1 MTMKRRR
8 LSADA
13 WTAMV
18 EKFDAS
24 GLSEEVFCQQ
34 ERVSLASLHRWRT
47 KSRSEPGKKRPAMR
61 AVANVETASFE
72 AASFV
77 DLGGLP
83 MRGGHLEVRLDFG
96 GGVVLQLSR
105 S

>member
-1 MTMKRRR
+1 MQTMKRRR

-24 GLSEEVFCQQ
+24 GLPEEVFCQR

-47 KSRSEPGKKRPAMR
+47 KSRPESGKKRLATH
-61 AVANVETASFE
+61 AVAGIET
-72 AASFV
+72 ASFV

-83 MRGGHLEVRLDFG
+83 MRSGQVEVRLDFG

>member
-1 MTMKRRR
+1 MQMMKRRR

-13 WTAMV
+13 WSVMV
-18 EKFDAS
+18 EKFEAS
-24 GLSEEVFCQQ
+24 GLSEEAFCQQ
-34 ERVSLASLHRWRT
+34 ERVSLASLRRRRT
-47 KSRSEPGKKRPAMR
+47 KSRSEPGKRRSAR
-61 AVANVETASFE
+61 GAVAATG

-83 MRGGHLEVRLDFG
+83 MRSRHVEVRLDFG

>member
-13 WTAMV
+13 WAAMV
-18 EKFDAS
+18 EKFEAS

-61 AVANVETASFE
+61 GVANVE

-83 MRGGHLEVRLDFG
+83 MRSGQVEVRLDFG

>member
-1 MTMKRRR
+1 MKRRR

-13 WTAMV
+13 WSAMV
-18 EKFDAS
+18 EKFEAS
-24 GLSEEVFCQQ
+24 EQSEEVFCEQ
-34 ERVSLASLHRWRT
+34 EHVSLASLRRWRT
-47 KSRSEPGKKRPAMR
+47 KTRPEPVRKRSTRRSA
-61 AVANVETASFE
+61 TSIE

-83 MRGGHLEVRLDFG
+83 MRSGQLEVRLDFG

>member
-1 MTMKRRR
+1 MQTMKRRR

-13 WTAMV
+13 WSAMV
-18 EKFDAS
+18 EKFEAS
-24 GLSEEVFCQQ
+24 GQSEEVFCQQ
-34 ERVSLASLHRWRT
+34 ERVSLASLRRWRT
-47 KSRSEPGKKRPAMR
+47 KSRPEPAKKRPARR
-61 AVANVETASFE
+61 AVADVE

-83 MRGGHLEVRLDFG
+83 MRGGQLEVRLDFG

>member
-1 MTMKRRR
+1 MQTMKRRR

-13 WTAMV
+13 WSAMV
-18 EKFDAS
+18 EKFEAS
-24 GLSEEVFCQQ
+24 GLPEEVFCQQ

-47 KSRSEPGKKRPAMR
+47 KSRSKPSRKRQARR
-61 AVANVETASFE
+61 ATADVE

-83 MRGGHLEVRLDFG
+83 MRSGPLEVRLDFG

>member
-1 MTMKRRR
+1 MQTMKRRR

-13 WTAMV
+13 WTAMA
-18 EKFDAS
+18 EKFEAS
-24 GLSEEVFCQQ
+24 GLSEEVFCHQ
-34 ERVSLASLHRWRT
+34 ERVSLASLQRWRT
-47 KSRSEPGKKRPAMR
+47 KSRSEPSKKVPPTRT
-61 AVANVETASFE
+61 VTSVE
-72 AASFV
+72 AAPFV

-83 MRGGHLEVRLDFG
+83 MRSGHLEVRLDFG

>member
-1 MTMKRRR
+1 MQTMKRRR

-13 WTAMV
+13 WSTMV
-18 EKFDAS
+18 EKFEAS
-24 GLSEEVFCQQ
+24 GLPEEVFCQQ

-47 KSRSEPGKKRPAMR
+47 KPRSEPGRKRPATR
-61 AVANVETASFE
+61 AEAGAET
-72 AASFV
+72 ASFV

-83 MRGGHLEVRLDFG
+83 MRSGQLEVRLDFG

>member
-1 MTMKRRR
+1 MQTMKRRR

-13 WTAMV
+13 WSAML
-18 EKFDAS
+18 EKFEAS
-24 GLSEEVFCQQ
+24 GQSEEAFCQQ
-34 ERVSLASLHRWRT
+34 ERVSLTSLRRWRT
-47 KSRSEPGKKRPAMR
+47 KPGTEPAKEPPVKRAK
-61 AVANVETASFE
+61 AELK

-83 MRGGHLEVRLDFG
+83 MRSGQLEVRLDFG

>member
-1 MTMKRRR
+1 MQTVKRRR

-13 WTAMV
+13 WSAMV
-18 EKFDAS
+18 EKFEAS
-24 GLSEEVFCQQ
+24 GLPEEVFSQQ
-34 ERVSLASLHRWRT
+34 ERVSLASLQRWRT
-47 KSRSEPGKKRPAMR
+47 KPRSESGKKLPPPR
-61 AVANVETASFE
+61 AAASVGT
-72 AASFV
+72 ASFV

-83 MRGGHLEVRLDFG
+83 MRSGHLEVRLDFG

>member
-1 MTMKRRR
+1 MQTTKRRR

-13 WTAMV
+13 WSAMV
-18 EKFDAS
+18 ERFEGS
-24 GLSEEVFCQQ
+24 GLSEEAFCQQ
-34 ERVSLASLHRWRT
+34 ERVSLASLRRWRA
-47 KSRSEPGKKRPAMR
+47 KSHPKPGRKLPPTG
-61 AVANVETASFE
+61 AVAPVE

-83 MRGGHLEVRLDFG
+83 MRSEQWEVRLDFG

>member
-1 MTMKRRR
+1 MQTMKRRR

-13 WTAMV
+13 WSAMV
-18 EKFDAS
+18 AKFEAS
-24 GLSEEVFCQQ
+24 GLSEDAFCQQ
-34 ERVSLASLHRWRT
+34 ERVSLASLRRWRA
-47 KSRSEPGKKRPAMR
+47 KPASRPGRRPKPA
-61 AVANVETASFE
+61 ANATASSE

-77 DLGGLP
+77 DLGSLP
-83 MRGGHLEVRLDFG
+83 MRSGQLEVRLDFG

>member
-1 MTMKRRR
+1 MQTMKRRR

-13 WTAMV
+13 WSAMV
-18 EKFDAS
+18 EKFEAS
-24 GLSEEVFCQQ
+24 GLSGEAFCQQ
-34 ERVSLASLHRWRT
+34 ERVSLASLHRWRS
-47 KSRSEPGKKRPAMR
+47 KSRPELSSKQPA
-61 AVANVETASFE
+61 ACAEADAE

-77 DLGGLP
+77 DLGRLP
-83 MRGGHLEVRLDFG
+83 MRSGQLEVRLDFG

>member
-8 LSADA
+8 LSAEA

-24 GLSEEVFCQQ
+24 GLPEEVFCQQ

-47 KSRSEPGKKRPAMR
+47 KSRPASSNKRPATR
-61 AVANVETASFE
+61 AVAGIE

-83 MRGGHLEVRLDFG
+83 MRSGQLEVRLDFG
-96 GGVVLQLSR
+96 GGVVLLLSR

>member
-1 MTMKRRR
+1 MQTVKRRR

-13 WTAMV
+13 WAVMV
-18 EKFDAS
+18 EKFGAS
-24 GLSEEVFCQQ
+24 GLSEEQFCQQ
-34 ERVSLASLHRWRT
+34 ERVSLASLRRWRA
-47 KSRSEPGKKRPAMR
+47 RPGSTRGRRPKPA
-61 AVANVETASFE
+61 AEVTTNDE

-77 DLGGLP
+77 DLGRLP
-83 MRGGHLEVRLDFG
+83 MRSGQLEVRLDFG

>member
-1 MTMKRRR
+1 MQTMKRRR

-13 WTAMV
+13 WSAMV
-18 EKFDAS
+18 EKFEAS
-24 GLSEEVFCQQ
+24 GLPEEAFCQQ

-47 KSRSEPGKKRPAMR
+47 KSRPEPGGKQPVTR
-61 AVANVETASFE
+61 AEAGGE

-83 MRGGHLEVRLDFG
+83 MRSGQLEVRLDFG
-96 GGVVLQLSR
+96 GGVVLHLSR

>member
-1 MTMKRRR
+1 MQTVKRRR

-13 WTAMV
+13 WSAMV
-18 EKFDAS
+18 EKFEAS
-24 GLSEEVFCQQ
+24 GVPEAVFCQQ
-34 ERVSLASLHRWRT
+34 ERVSLASLQRWRT
-47 KSRSEPGKKRPAMR
+47 KSRSEPGKNLPPTRT
-61 AVANVETASFE
+61 VASAES
-72 AASFV
+72 ASFV

-83 MRGGHLEVRLDFG
+83 MRSGHLEVRLDFG

>member
-1 MTMKRRR
+1 MQTMKRRR

-13 WTAMV
+13 WSAMV
-18 EKFDAS
+18 ETFEGS
-24 GLSEEVFCQQ
+24 GLSDEAFCQR
-34 ERVSLASLHRWRT
+34 ERVSLASLRRWRA
-47 KSRSEPGKKRPAMR
+47 KSRSEPGKKLPPTGTMAR
-61 AVANVETASFE
+61 VE

-77 DLGGLP
+77 ELGGLP
-83 MRGGHLEVRLDFG
+83 MRSEQWEVRLDFG

>member
-1 MTMKRRR
+1 MQTVKRRR

-13 WTAMV
+13 WAAML
-18 EKFDAS
+18 EKFEAS
-24 GLSEEVFCQQ
+24 GQPEEVFCQQ
-34 ERVSLASLHRWRT
+34 ERVSLASLQRWRT
-47 KSRSEPGKKRPAMR
+47 KPRPAPSKKPLPPMR
-61 AVANVETASFE
+61 IAANAD
-72 AASFV
+72 AAPFV

>member
-1 MTMKRRR
+1 MQTMKRRR

-13 WTAMV
+13 WSAMV
-18 EKFDAS
+18 ERFEGS
-24 GLSEEVFCQQ
+24 GLSEEAFCQQ
-34 ERVSLASLHRWRT
+34 ERVSLASLRRWRA
-47 KSRSEPGKKRPAMR
+47 KPRSEQGKKLRPAGTAAR
-61 AVANVETASFE
+61 VET
-72 AASFV
+72 ASFV

-83 MRGGHLEVRLDFG
+83 MRSEQWEVRLDFG

>member
-1 MTMKRRR
+1 MQAVKRRR

-13 WTAMV
+13 WAAML
-18 EKFDAS
+18 EKFEAS
-24 GLSEEVFCQQ
+24 GQSEEVFCQQ
-34 ERVSLASLHRWRT
+34 ERVSLASLQRWQA
-47 KSRSEPGKKRPAMR
+47 KPRPASSQKPQPIR
-61 AVANVETASFE
+61 RVVSAEAVP
-72 AASFV
+72 FV

-83 MRGGHLEVRLDFG
+83 MRDGHLEVRLDFG

>member
-1 MTMKRRR
+1 MQTMKRRR

-13 WTAMV
+13 WSAMV
-18 EKFDAS
+18 EKYDAS
-24 GLSEEVFCQQ
+24 GLSEEAFCQQ
-34 ERVSLASLHRWRT
+34 ERVSLASLRRWRT
-47 KSRSEPGKKRPAMR
+47 KSRSEPGKKRPVTR
-61 AVANVETASFE
+61 SVADIQ

-83 MRGGHLEVRLDFG
+83 MRSGQLEVRLDFG